1 MARTKAYDRDHAL
14 EDSMMLFWAQGY
26 TATSVQQLLDVM
38 SISRS
43 SMYTEFGN
51 KRDLFVEV
59 LSLYFSLTNELIDA
73 ISRANDPAEAIR
85 KLYEIGFVQQPDTLL
100 YRGCLLV
107 NTILELRDVDNELSS
122 IATQYFDEVEKAL
135 VNCFQKC
142 GSSGTLHPGHN
153 PEMLAS
159 FFVTTIKGM
168 RVVARQKPGEDYLRG
183 VIETALL
190 VLQSPRENRYEQV
203 IG

>member
-1 MARTKAYDRDHAL
+1 MARTKAYDKDKAL
-14 EDSMMLFWAQGY
+14 EDAMTLFWAQGY

-43 SMYTEFGN
+43 SMYSEFGN

-85 KLYEIGFVQQPDTLL
+85 KFYEIGFVQQSDTLL

-107 NTILELRDVDNELSS
+107 NTILELRDVDNELSL
-122 IATQYFDEVEKAL
+122 IAAQYFDEVEKAL

-142 GSSGTLHPGHN
+142 ASSGTLHPRHD
-153 PEMLAS
+153 PEILAS
-159 FFVTTIKGM
+159 FFVTVIKGM
-168 RVVARQKPGEDYLRG
+168 RVVARQIPSEDYLRG
-183 VIETALL
+183 VIETALT
-190 VLQSPRENRYEQV
+190 VFSGSRENNDEQV
-203 IG
+203 V

>member
-1 MARTKAYDRDHAL
+1 MARTKAYDKNKAL
-14 EDSMMLFWAQGY
+14 EDAMTLFWAQGY

-43 SMYTEFGN
+43 SMYSEFGN

-59 LSLYFSLTNELIDA
+59 MSLYFSLTNELINVVSRADDPADA
-73 ISRANDPAEAIR
+73 IRDF
-85 KLYEIGFVQQPDTLL
+85 YEIGFVQQSNTLL

-107 NTILELRDVDNELSS
+107 NTILELRDVDNELSL
-122 IATQYFDEVEKAL
+122 IAAQYFDEVEKAF

-142 GSSGTLHPGHN
+142 ASSGTLHPRHD

-159 FFVTTIKGM
+159 FFVTVIKGM
-168 RVVARQKPGEDYLRG
+168 RVVARQIPSENYLRG
-183 VIETALL
+183 VIETALTIF
-190 VLQSPRENRYEQV
+190 SGSRESNDEV
-203 IG
+203 V